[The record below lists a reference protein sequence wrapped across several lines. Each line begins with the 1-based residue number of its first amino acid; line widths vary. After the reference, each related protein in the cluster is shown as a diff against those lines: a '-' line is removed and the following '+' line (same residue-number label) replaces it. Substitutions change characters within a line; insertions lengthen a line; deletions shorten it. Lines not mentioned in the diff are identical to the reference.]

1 MANPPEPQAVA
12 QALAHVPTVGRKFT
26 EAMRQVERWPST
38 TATGI
43 AKEMLAAMYVAVKDL
58 FREHRTITSGCTCL
72 SFGGIFSVRS
82 RSKTYISGT

>member
-43 AKEMLAAMYVAVKDL
+43 AKEMLAAMLLGDYCAFPAFSK
-58 FREHRTITSGCTCL
+58 TCL
-72 SFGGIFSVRS
+72 RGGGGVICGGSLCSLRS
-82 RSKTYISGT
+82 Y